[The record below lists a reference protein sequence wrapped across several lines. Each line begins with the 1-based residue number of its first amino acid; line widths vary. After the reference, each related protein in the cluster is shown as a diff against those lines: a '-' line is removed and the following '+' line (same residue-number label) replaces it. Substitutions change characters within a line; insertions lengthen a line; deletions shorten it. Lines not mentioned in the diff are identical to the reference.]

1 MLRMLAICR
10 LTGKRF
16 LDVEIQHPAQYSRQS
31 KPDMSQLLLFADPR
45 PLVERLGPDFF
56 RRAPESP
63 GVYLMRDHADTV
75 LYVGKAR
82 NLKKRLASYRVANP
96 DRLRRRH
103 LRLLRAVDHIEL
115 RPCSSEESALATES
129 ALLRTLRPR
138 FNRAGTWPAT
148 PRFIAWRMG
157 VHKLE
162 LAVTQ
167 CAPLGWRHFGP
178 MGGAAIPLRGA
189 LVRLLCYSL
198 FPEAGVAG
206 LPSGW
211 FSGKSES
218 CTFSARR
225 QRERELE
232 QAAEYLEKL
241 FGGNAGPLLDW
252 VLSRTTGWTHP
263 FEVAIRDADLQILQE
278 FIQRGSGKGLA
289 QNTPDSHLGLGA

>member
-1 MLRMLAICR
+1 MVGIRRLA
-10 LTGKRF
+10 GKRF
-16 LDVEIQHPAQYSRQS
+16 LDIEIRRSAQYCCAS

-45 PLVERLGPDFF
+45 PLVERLGADFF
-56 RRAPESP
+56 RRAPEVP

-138 FNRAGTWPAT
+138 FNRAGTWPAP

-157 VHKLE
+157 GHILE

-178 MGGAAIPLRGA
+178 VGVAAIALRAA
-189 LVRLLCYSL
+189 LVRLLSYSL

-206 LPSGW
+206 LPAGW
-211 FSGKSES
+211 FSGSFSEN
-218 CTFSARR
+218 CKVSAKR
-225 QRERELE
+225 QRQSELE
-232 QAAEYLEKL
+232 QAAEYLQKL
-241 FGGNAGPLLDW
+241 FGGNPEPLFEW
-252 VLSRTTGWTHP
+252 VRSRTSGWAHP
-263 FEVAIRDADLQILQE
+263 FEVAIRDADLEILQE
-278 FIQRGSGKGLA
+278 FIQRAGGGPSLKR
-289 QNTPDSHLGLGA
+289 